1 MWLKTFFLTKTITKM
16 TEFMMIFRH
25 TPNPNVQITP
35 EQMQD
40 IVKQWMDW
48 IGGIAAQGKFVSTN
62 QLGREGKILHHNGLI
77 TDGPYIELKEMMN
90 GYLIVKTDSIDDA
103 IRLAEGCPVL
113 FLGGNVE
120 VRDIVKR

>member
-1 MWLKTFFLTKTITKM
+1 M

-62 QLGREGKILHHNGLI
+62 QLGREGKILHHSGLI

-113 FLGGNVE
+113 FVGGNVE
-120 VRDIVKR
+120 VRDIIKR